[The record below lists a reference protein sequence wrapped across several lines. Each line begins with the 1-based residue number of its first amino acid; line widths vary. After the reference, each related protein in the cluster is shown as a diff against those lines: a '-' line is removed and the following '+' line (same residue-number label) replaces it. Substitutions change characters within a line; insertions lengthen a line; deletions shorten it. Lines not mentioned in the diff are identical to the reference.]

1 MSSSSSASTSAATAR
16 SRIAS
21 DGFPASASA
30 PSRPLTAIVPYSAA
44 HAPSAVST
52 TILSRPW
59 RSRPDANASP
69 IRRTERSISTCWRRS
84 SCIWALRRSLIL
96 LNSLARPAI
105 SSSPTTGTL
114 RLKSPSPIPRAAS
127 SIARTWPPSMRRSM
141 VTKTRATAKNTHQG
155 GAMTTGLEEKKPPEL
170 HRAEQ
175 GEPEVAGTGQVGA
188 PGPQALSAQPRRRS
202 ESPLDGRLAPSRAR
216 VDETVPPSIEQR
228 PVESGQVADPV
239 EVVGRGRGRGGQ
251 RAQAAAWIGEIEL

>member
-1 MSSSSSASTSAATAR
+1 MSSSPSASTSAATAR

-21 DGFPASASA
+21 EGSPASASA
-30 PSRPLTAIVPYSAA
+30 PSRPLTAIVPYCAP

-52 TILSRPW
+52 TTLSRPW

-69 IRRTERSISTCWRRS
+69 IRRTERSTSTCWRRS

-105 SSSPTTGTL
+105 SSSPSTGTL

-141 VTKTRATAKNTHQG
+141 VTKTRATAKNTTR
-155 GAMTTGLEEKKPPEL
+155 AATTAGLEEKKPPDSTGPS
-170 HRAEQ
+170 RASRRL
-175 GEPEVAGTGQVGA
+175 
-188 PGPQALSAQPRRRS
+188 PGPGRSALLARRLSPPTSTSA
-202 ESPLDGRLAPSRAR
+202 ESPLDGRLAPFSAR
-216 VDETVPPSIEQR
+216 VDETVPPSSSSAASR
-228 PVESGQVADPV
+228 PVSWLT
-239 EVVGRGRGRGGQ
+239 RLR
-251 RAQAAAWIGEIEL
+251 